1 MMPGEPAVDELLV
14 RNELQKRGVNASS
27 EWIQQAIQHVSSST
41 SSDSPSR
48 LPGTTTTTTPQ
59 RQIAEKVFLLYLL
72 ADLRTLAQ
80 KPQLPATK
88 DTPHN
93 QWLFGDRPIR
103 PTGGGGGGGGG
114 QDASGS
120 GVILQLLHIQDISIS
135 SLKMLELCESL
146 GVAGDQPGGFQI
158 GKALPRGM
166 CLLELTDGFRK
177 ISAME
182 MEPIHD
188 VGIEMKLGV
197 KFLVKPMQVRH
208 GVVQLWNSNT
218 QVLGGEV
225 ASMNRH
231 PRRLVII
238 NQMKKN
244 LGIPEDTLPLTPSTP
259 PAVNGLP
266 QPQSNSRTVSI
277 TSGSG
282 NPSALSSNAG
292 TLMFGSG
299 SASRIPSS
307 SSVQRI
313 AASTPGWS
321 TTTPAVGASDSIP
334 ANPPRTATLSFRPES
349 ATETRVGS
357 STDRGAASD
366 SPSPFR
372 RDPQQQSRQQQS
384 DWPPATRKRPAN
396 QSVDDETKDLPM
408 EEELDSRAYQW
419 DADDVWGGIDQ
430 EPDWQGFDND
440 FDQEPFDRPD
450 ALDDTLV
457 EESSRRSPSPPSPH
471 LTKPHSNHL
480 PSSTLAS
487 GDRKTP
493 TIDQHGKKL
502 DPSFASTL
510 PSTQRQ
516 RLSLK
521 RPNRAARES
530 PPVVKVDEAE
540 LMQHIKLEQRQQGQK
555 GGDNAGKSPLS
566 SDGDVANDFERRL
579 SVTRDVNND
588 RHYGGGAPGD
598 DPMEDP
604 DISMHTIKEEPRHDA
619 SGRLIQGALGRSVAT
634 ATHTNASTSP
644 STKVTPKT
652 EWASISGG
660 RKAERGRQASV
671 VDLLSSEGE
680 PEPEHDLFVGPGAD
694 RLDRIEDDDLME
706 EGLSRQEREEL
717 DRATRES
724 LRLHQEYMAATD
736 DARAAVVM
744 TTTTTTTTVSTTDR
758 QEEDENIRGGKKEAM
773 DVDTVRVDG
782 DHHHLG
788 GRHVEEFDLRG
799 LDPNAFA
806 GLDYDHLDYPLEQH
820 EIPTQVLPRSQAAG
834 GGTQDRVHSAQ
845 QQQPLLPARN
855 YSNSPTHHPRDNN
868 NIIISNNSSS
878 SSGHGNSDSSRNDNS
893 RRTSDREDDDDLVE
907 VKQERTLF
915 EMDDTED
922 EDDVALLDADGV
934 AIKKEAV
941 PLVPLSDVLASVE
954 RGLEVRAKAQLVRM
968 GRFSVTT
975 VGASLLVYLVPPK
988 QGLNTDDSEG
998 GGGGGGGGS
1007 PPAVTAAVAAVSASP
1022 FRLEAQL
1029 ESGVVEK
1036 MLGMSSAVLASL
1048 VEGNRRHVAREVN
1061 AMKQGLMNV
1070 ELVECRFHGLRKNV
1084 PIVREFTVLARR

>member
-59 RQIAEKVFLLYLL
+59 RQIADKVFSLYLL

-93 QWLFGDRPIR
+93 QWLFGDKPIR
-103 PTGGGGGGGGG
+103 PTGGGGGG

-197 KFLVKPMQVRH
+197 KFLVKPMQNPGRH
-208 GVVQLWNSNT
+208 TALNAKYTAGS
-218 QVLGGEV
+218 ERV
-225 ASMNRH
+225 ASAS
-231 PRRLVII
+231 V
-238 NQMKKN
+238 KF
-244 LGIPEDTLPLTPSTP
+244 
-259 PAVNGLP
+259 
-266 QPQSNSRTVSI
+266 SNSVDYQWFWKLVCTI
-277 TSGSG
+277 TQRRHTNVWKRERITDPLIQFCSAHSGLYPRMVD
-282 NPSALSSNAG
+282 NY
-292 TLMFGSG
+292 TC
-299 SASRIPSS
+299 
-307 SSVQRI
+307 
-313 AASTPGWS
+313 TP
-321 TTTPAVGASDSIP
+321 D
-334 ANPPRTATLSFRPES
+334 
-349 ATETRVGS
+349 
-357 STDRGAASD
+357 D
-366 SPSPFR
+366 PSPFR
-372 RDPQQQSRQQQS
+372 RDPQQQSRQQQN

-419 DADDVWGGIDQ
+419 DADDGWGGIDQ

-457 EESSRRSPSPPSPH
+457 EESSRRSPSPPSPPSPPP
-471 LTKPHSNHL
+471 TKPHSNHL
-480 PSSTLAS
+480 PSLTLAS

-530 PPVVKVDEAE
+530 PPIVKVDEAE

-555 GGDNAGKSPLS
+555 GGENAGKSPLS

-588 RHYGGGAPGD
+588 RHSGGGMPGD

-619 SGRLIQGALGRSVAT
+619 SSRLIQGALERSIAT
-634 ATHTNASTSP
+634 ATHTNTSTSP

-652 EWASISGG
+652 EWAIAGG
-660 RKAERGRQASV
+660 RKAERGRQESV

-680 PEPEHDLFVGPGAD
+680 PEPEPDLFVGPGAD
-694 RLDRIEDDDLME
+694 GLNRIEDDDLME

-724 LRLHQEYMAATD
+724 LRLHQEYMATTD

-744 TTTTTTTTVSTTDR
+744 TTTTTATTISTTDR
-758 QEEDENIRGGKKEAM
+758 QEEDENIRDGKEEAM

-834 GGTQDRVHSAQ
+834 GGTQERVHLSQ
-845 QQQPLLPARN
+845 QQQPSLPARN

-878 SSGHGNSDSSRNDNS
+878 SNGHGNSDSSRNDNS

-941 PLVPLSDVLASVE
+941 PLVPLSDVLSSVE

-975 VGASLLVYLVPPK
+975 VGASLLIYLVPPK

-998 GGGGGGGGS
+998 GGGS
-1007 PPAVTAAVAAVSASP
+1007 PPAVAAAAAAVSASP

-1084 PIVREFTVLARR
+1084 PIVREFTILARR